1 MGFRFIVRD
10 QEVDGSNP
18 VVPTT
23 PKILPSLSLRSLLPF
38 DCCGVCGPL
47 WTNSKPNRELIARK
61 RPRAGTDSQNTEV
74 WTNDDL
80 EQAFGALATKPK
92 LPFMAS

>member
-1 MGFRFIVRD
+1 
-10 QEVDGSNP
+10 
-18 VVPTT
+18 
-23 PKILPSLSLRSLLPF
+23 
-38 DCCGVCGPL
+38 L
-47 WTNSKPNRELIARK
+47 WTNSKLNRELIARK

>member
-1 MGFRFIVRD
+1 MVQIHSPR
-10 QEVDGSNP
+10 P
-18 VVPTT
+18 L
-23 PKILPSLSLRSLLPF
+23 PKPCLSLVYATFSASAAAAF
-38 DCCGVCGPL
+38 CGPL